1 MSRFSANISMLFT
14 ELPFLERF
22 QAAKEAGFEG
32 VELQFPY
39 DYTIDEL
46 TEAKNDSGLPLVLF
60 NLPPG
65 DWSKGDRGIG
75 ALPGR
80 EAEFERGFNR
90 ALEYAEA
97 LSCKRLHVMA
107 GIAPVTL
114 DERVH
119 LSALE
124 GNLRRIA
131 PNAAKRDITLMI
143 EPLNTRDVPGY
154 VLKRTE
160 QALTVIDN
168 VQAPNIA
175 LQFDVYH
182 RQIMQGDLLASL
194 ERHISRIGHIQIAGV
209 PSRNEPDCGE
219 VNYQPILE
227 RLDNLGYDGWI
238 GCEYH
243 PMDDTWAGLKWM
255 KPYLS

>member
-1 MSRFSANISMLFT
+1 MPRFSANITMLFT

-22 QAAKEAGFEG
+22 EAAKEAGFEG
-32 VELQFPY
+32 IELQFPY
-39 DYTIDEL
+39 DFPVDEL
-46 TEAKNDSGLPLVLF
+46 VDAQTACGLPLVLF

-80 EAEFERGFNR
+80 EAEFERGFR
-90 ALEYAEA
+90 DALTYAQA
-97 LSCKRLHVMA
+97 LSCKKLHVMA

-131 PNAAKRDITLMI
+131 PHAAKHGITLLI

-154 VLKRTE
+154 VLNRTE
-160 QALTVIDN
+160 QALTVLDN
-168 VQAPNIA
+168 VQADNTA
-175 LQFDVYH
+175 LQFDLYH
-182 RQIMQGDLLASL
+182 RQIMQGDLLAAL
-194 ERHISRIGHIQIAGV
+194 EHSIHRIGHIQIAGV
-209 PSRNEPDCGE
+209 PARNEPSYGE
-219 VNYQPILE
+219 INYRPILE
-227 RLDNLGYDGWI
+227 RLDNLGYDGWV
-238 GCEYH
+238 GCEYR
-243 PMDDTWAGLKWM
+243 PEEDTWAGLSWM